1 MSCYFVAFCL
11 QNLLWNVKCWHVGRS
26 GLFIAKDASLS
37 LPAWFW
43 FSLDQ
48 CICLMML
55 LREIYWLCSL
65 SSKYCCITQ
74 IGSLCFLMMPTSS
87 GNRNDLLLFLLSGK
101 HHIHLPKVTFL
112 YDYVDE
118 FHVQKTD
125 MLINMQIFWSPDI
138 FLDSLAVL
146 LICGSGC
153 DAASSFPS
161 NNNKSLVVAEK
172 NLNEGLLMLL
182 LWLNCL
188 LLSSWPELWKPA
200 EHYCK

>member
-1 MSCYFVAFCL
+1 MSDALVYLL
-11 QNLLWNVKCWHVGRS
+11 QRMLHRQT
-26 GLFIAKDASLS
+26 

-48 CICLMML
+48 CVCLMML

-74 IGSLCFLMMPTSS
+74 MAHSVFWWWQQVQETGTTFSFSCCQENITFICQKWHFC
-87 GNRNDLLLFLLSGK
+87 
-101 HHIHLPKVTFL
+101 HFL

-138 FLDSLAVL
+138 FLDSLTVL

-161 NNNKSLVVAEK
+161 NNKSLVVAER

-188 LLSSWPELWKPA
+188 LLSLWPELWKPA

>member
-1 MSCYFVAFCL
+1 MLDAPVYLL
-11 QNLLWNVKCWHVGRS
+11 QRMLHRQT
-26 GLFIAKDASLS
+26 

-48 CICLMML
+48 CVCLMML
-55 LREIYWLCSL
+55 LREIYWLCFL

-74 IGSLCFLMMPTSS
+74 MAHYVFFDGGNEFRKQEWPSPFPAVRKRSHSSAKSDILSLEVVWLRWRVPCAK
-87 GNRNDLLLFLLSGK
+87 NR
-101 HHIHLPKVTFL
+101 
-112 YDYVDE
+112 YVN
-118 FHVQKTD
+118 
-125 MLINMQIFWSPDI
+125 NMQIFWSPDI
-138 FLDSLAVL
+138 FLESLAVL

-153 DAASSFPS
+153 DATSSFPS
-161 NNNKSLVVAEK
+161 NNKSLVVAEK

-188 LLSSWPELWKPA
+188 LLSLWPELWKPA

>member
-1 MSCYFVAFCL
+1 MSDAPVYLL
-11 QNLLWNVKCWHVGRS
+11 QRMLHRQT
-26 GLFIAKDASLS
+26 

-48 CICLMML
+48 CVCLMML

-74 IGSLCFLMMPTSS
+74 MAHSVFLMMATSS

-101 HHIHLPKVTFL
+101 DHIHLPKVTFL
-112 YDYVDE
+112 SLEVVWLRWRGPCAKNRYVN
-118 FHVQKTD
+118 
-125 MLINMQIFWSPDI
+125 NMQSFWSPDI
-138 FLDSLAVL
+138 FLESLAVL

-153 DAASSFPS
+153 DATSSFPS
-161 NNNKSLVVAEK
+161 NNKSLVVAEK

-188 LLSSWPELWKPA
+188 LLSLWPELWKPA